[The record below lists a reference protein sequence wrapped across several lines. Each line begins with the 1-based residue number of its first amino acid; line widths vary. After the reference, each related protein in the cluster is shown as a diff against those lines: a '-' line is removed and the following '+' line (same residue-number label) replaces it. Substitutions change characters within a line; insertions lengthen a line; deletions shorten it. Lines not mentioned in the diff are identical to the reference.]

1 MEDGDVGQED
11 AKTGPSF
18 SELWTET
25 LVQEN
30 KEEIERLVDNTKGKN
45 VELGGF
51 VIEALTLAS
60 SSYNDAERDLFV
72 SSLAALSPNS
82 AAQTGPSIHQQRRH
96 SPLGQ

>member
-1 MEDGDVGQED
+1 MEDGDAGQRD

-30 KEEIERLVDNTKGKN
+30 KEEIERLVDSTKGKN

-51 VIEALTLAS
+51 VIEALMLAS

-72 SSLAALSPNS
+72 S
-82 AAQTGPSIHQQRRH
+82 
-96 SPLGQ
+96 